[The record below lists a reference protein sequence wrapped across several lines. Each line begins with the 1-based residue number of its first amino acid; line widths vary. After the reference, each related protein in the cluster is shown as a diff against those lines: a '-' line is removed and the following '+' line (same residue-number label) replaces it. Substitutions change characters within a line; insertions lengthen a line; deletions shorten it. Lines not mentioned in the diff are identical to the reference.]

1 MTPQPSATAEPTAP
15 PLSAVDQQATAT
27 AQALAEEEARMQEIA
42 EVVKENEN
50 TFTIE
55 ELNAYLAKK
64 GWSHGVDSLIN
75 PEFNKQV
82 QL

>member
-1 MTPQPSATAEPTAP
+1 
-15 PLSAVDQQATAT
+15 
-27 AQALAEEEARMQEIA
+27 MQEIA

-75 PEFNKQV
+75 NK
-82 QL
+82 